1 MQQTILIADDD
12 RVNLLLIEKIL
23 IQNDANYHVIKA
35 LNGKEAVELANSHK
49 PDLILLDWDMPVM
62 SGIDAIQKLKSNFE
76 TKHIPIIMETGLA
89 SSENLKEALKSGAI
103 DYIIKPIDR
112 IELLARI
119 KSALLLHETLKEV
132 KYQKQRIEE
141 QIDELNKLSLIIKQT
156 ANSVVLVTPDG
167 EIEWANDS
175 FENLYGFTLQEFT
188 DRYGTNFIQSSYNK
202 EVIIKK
208 FDELLKTKKSVRYI
222 TKCRVK
228 YGATKWIQTTLTPI
242 FDGDAIEKIVS
253 IEADITVEKMAEI
266 ELIKQNNQMKELT
279 ENLKKANIELEEQKQ
294 EILLQK
300 QLVEEERK
308 KTEDLLSNILP
319 HHVVMQL
326 KSIGYAK
333 PRNYKMA
340 TVMFTDFKGFTK
352 SCEHLTPDEIVS
364 ALHSYF
370 SEFDNIILKH
380 FIEKIKTIGDSYM
393 CAGGVPLRNRSNP
406 FNVVLAGLEIQH
418 YMKSI
423 EQIET
428 KEFLPDWKLRIG
440 IHTGALVAGV
450 VGKVKFAYDIW
461 GDTVNIAKRIES
473 ACEVGKVNVS
483 EATYELIKDYFE
495 CENRGA
501 IEMKNRGKMDMYFV
515 NGLKPEYSTDETQVF
530 PNEEFMKIL
539 NSL

>member
-1 MQQTILIADDD
+1 MQHSILIADDEK
-12 RVNLLLIEKIL
+12 VNLLLIEKML
-23 IQNDANYHVIKA
+23 LQNGENYNVLKA
-35 LNGKEAVELANSHK
+35 ANGKEACQLAK
-49 PDLILLDWDMPVM
+49 KYLPDLILLDWDMPVM
-62 SGIDAIQKLKSNFE
+62 SGIEAIHELKSNFS

-89 SSENLKEALKSGAI
+89 SSENLQEALNAGAM

-119 KSALLLHETLKEV
+119 KSALLLHESIKEV
-132 KYQKQRIEE
+132 KYQKKRVEE
-141 QIDELNKLSLIIKQT
+141 HIDELNKLSLIIKQT
-156 ANSVVLVTPDG
+156 ANSVILISPQG

-175 FENLYGFTLQEFT
+175 FEKLYGYSFDEFI
-188 DRYGTNFIQSSYNK
+188 REKGSNFLDTSYNK
-202 EVIIKK
+202 SEISDKYNELIKNK
-208 FDELLKTKKSVRYI
+208 HSVSYI
-222 TKCRVK
+222 TNCIVK
-228 YGATKWIQTTLTPI
+228 NGTSKWIQTTLTPI
-242 FDGDAIEKIVS
+242 FDGDTIEKIVA
-253 IEADITVEKMAEI
+253 IETDITTEKIAEI
-266 ELIKQNNQMKELT
+266 ELVKQNTQMKALT
-279 ENLKKANIELEEQKQ
+279 ESLQKANIELEQQKQ

-300 QLVEEERK
+300 QLVDEERR

-352 SCEHLTPDEIVS
+352 SCEHLTPDEIVT
-364 ALHSYF
+364 ALHTYF
-370 SEFDNIILKH
+370 SEFDGIILKH

-406 FNVVLAGLEIQH
+406 FNVVLAGLEIQN
-418 YMKSI
+418 YIESI
-423 EQIET
+423 EKLQT
-428 KEFLPDWKLRIG
+428 KEVLPNWKLRIG
-440 IHTGALVAGV
+440 IHTGELIAGV

-483 EATYELIKDYFE
+483 EATYNEIKDYFD
-495 CENRGA
+495 CEYRGA
-501 IEMKNRGKMDMYFV
+501 IDMKNRGDMNMYFV
-515 NGLKPEYSTDETQVF
+515 KGLKAEYAVDETLIF
-530 PNEEFMKIL
+530 PNEEFLKVL